1 MVATSVPERPTS
13 LAPTRE
19 RYGVVTAIG
28 LDADD
33 TLWHNED
40 HFHHVEE
47 EFAAL
52 ISLHTD
58 DVDAATALAALAETE
73 RTNVTIY
80 GYGVKSFTISMIET
94 AIALTGGSIPS
105 AELSA
110 LINHGKD
117 MLRRPTDLLPHVPGI
132 VEQLA
137 SRYRLVLIT
146 KGDPLHQ
153 NAKVAGSGLAH
164 HFEQIEVVDEKDP
177 ATYRRVIA
185 RHRIDPE
192 GFVMVGN
199 SLKSDVLPV
208 LEIGGI
214 GIHVPYQFTW
224 ALEQA
229 EMAQHDTDTG
239 RFHVLEHL
247 GQLPALL
254 TTLE

>member
-1 MVATSVPERPTS
+1 MVPVPQTSPNKPHD
-13 LAPTRE
+13 APRT
-19 RYGVVTAIG
+19 VVSAVG

-40 HFHHVEE
+40 HFHQVEH
-47 EFAAL
+47 EFAEL
-52 ISLHTD
+52 IARHTD
-58 DVDAATALAALAETE
+58 DLGPTEALAALAVTE
-73 RTNVTIY
+73 RANVTIY

-94 AIALTGGSIPS
+94 AIALTGGAIPS
-105 AELSA
+105 NELRA

-117 MLRRPTDLLPHVPGI
+117 MLRRPTELLPHVPGI

-164 HFEQIEVVDEKDP
+164 HFEHIEVVDEKDP
-177 ATYRRVIA
+177 ATYQRVVA
-185 RHRIDPE
+185 RHGIDPE

-214 GIHVPYQFTW
+214 GVHIPYQFTW
-224 ALEQA
+224 ALERA
-229 EMAQHDTDTG
+229 ESAQHHADTG

-247 GQLPALL
+247 GELPALL
-254 TTLE
+254 GTLT